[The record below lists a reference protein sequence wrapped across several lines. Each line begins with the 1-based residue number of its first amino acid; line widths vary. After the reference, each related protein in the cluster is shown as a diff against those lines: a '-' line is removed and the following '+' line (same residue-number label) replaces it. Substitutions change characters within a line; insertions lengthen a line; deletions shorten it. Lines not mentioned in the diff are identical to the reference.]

1 MSQDICKV
9 RTYVDH
15 ADVQVV
21 DEQDDVGSGVGSSDP
36 VVAQSVDQQI
46 LVPEPVPLL
55 DAPSGAT
62 PDSPRSKGGRSHR
75 GGLGSFAVDDGIPAS
90 HHPHGEGSKML
101 FRRLRRV
108 AVGAGVG
115 LGLIALSTSS
125 AHAFECYNAVR
136 SAAGN
141 QAAGA
146 NSQALVSFER
156 ILADPEIVGLCPEGV
171 DFTIAAVEDA
181 GYRTDILINFR
192 TLMAGGL
199 ERAGHEDQLHDGKGI
214 DHLGEEF
221 FAFVDPIIGEAFGLC
236 G

>member
-1 MSQDICKV
+1 
-9 RTYVDH
+9 
-15 ADVQVV
+15 
-21 DEQDDVGSGVGSSDP
+21 
-36 VVAQSVDQQI
+36 
-46 LVPEPVPLL
+46 
-55 DAPSGAT
+55 
-62 PDSPRSKGGRSHR
+62 
-75 GGLGSFAVDDGIPAS
+75 
-90 HHPHGEGSKML
+90 ML

-115 LGLIALSTSS
+115 LGVIALSTSS
-125 AHAFECYNAVR
+125 AYAFECYNAVR

-181 GYRTDILINFR
+181 GYRTDILINFH

-199 ERAGHEDQLHDGKGI
+199 VRAGHEDQLHDGKGI

-221 FAFVDPIIGEAFGLC
+221 TIRFAIWDTGDQYFDSTVLVDGFEWIANGGTVAVGTDPIDDPK
-236 G
+236 